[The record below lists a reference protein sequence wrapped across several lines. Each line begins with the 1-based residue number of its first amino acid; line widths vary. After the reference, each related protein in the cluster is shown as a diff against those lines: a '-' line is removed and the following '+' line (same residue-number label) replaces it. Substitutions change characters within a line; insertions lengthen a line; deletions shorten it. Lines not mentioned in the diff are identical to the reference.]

1 MTMDKRL
8 NQFGF
13 SDLKDNEQI
22 LFFEDKILMGDN
34 LGRNMDMNNI
44 GRYLNRY
51 PIKAQFSICLLI
63 TKGEMN
69 LRINYQDYKIEADDM
84 VIIQQNALA
93 QILDV
98 DEQSEI
104 VVMAFADITL
114 FSSLSSESITQF
126 FKKTQ
131 ETPVFHLPAEVRDG
145 FIRIYKMLYKDLS
158 NPTFNYKGEALQ
170 GYMQVIISHARH
182 WVSTHQER
190 DNTFNGKRASQ
201 IYMRFMTLVMEHHN
215 QHRDVSFY
223 ANEMCLT
230 PKYMSQV
237 ILSVS
242 GKYALDIIKDQ
253 VIFEAK
259 ALLKSHQHTIQEIA
273 DLLNFPNPSFF
284 GRYFK
289 CAVGCSPRHY
299 MDSDMV

>member
-22 LFFEDKILMGDN
+22 LFFEDKILLSDN
-34 LGRNMDMNNI
+34 LGRSMDMSNF
-44 GRYLNRY
+44 GRYLKRD
-51 PIKAQFSICLLI
+51 PIKAQISICLLI
-63 TKGEMN
+63 TKGEMKV
-69 LRINYQDYKIEADDM
+69 RINYKDYKIGSDDM

-93 QILDV
+93 QIFDV
-98 DEQSEI
+98 DENSEI
-104 VVMAFADITL
+104 VVMAFTDIHL
-114 FSSLSSESITQF
+114 FSNLSSESITQF
-126 FKKTQ
+126 FKEIQKN
-131 ETPVFHLPAEVRDG
+131 PVYHLSEEIRDG
-145 FIRIYKMLYKDLS
+145 FIRIYKMIYKDLS
-158 NPTFNYKGEALQ
+158 NPSFNYKGEALQ
-170 GYMQVIISHARH
+170 GYMQVIISHARQ
-182 WVSTHQER
+182 WVSTHQESV
-190 DNTFNGKRASQ
+190 DTFNGKRASQ

-259 ALLKSHQHTIQEIA
+259 ALLKSHQYTIQEIA

-289 CAVGCSPRHY
+289 SAVGCSPRHY